1 MTRNTNSAADCDMDL
16 RVKNTWTVT
25 GDDLNILS
33 SRGVPDY
40 DSQHDLLGGYILN
53 IAGTGC
59 TIGGCTSGSCS
70 LAVKN
75 NDNQYTADENVGK
88 INSNVIEFVDTKTF
102 AEQTYNINYCG
113 DWEANIGEN
122 LYNCRSDVCGT
133 SSSGYSLNGL
143 IGGNMAAGGSASQAT
158 CGLGA
163 GLTGY
168 TEDWFTVTTSEQ
180 GILKVELTGPAP
192 CDWDFWVSDNSDNF
206 KFSGLSSSC
215 NEQSSMELPAGTYK
229 IKVKQYNGNGNG
241 QGNVRVSLLAGTCSN
256 PKYLSALS
264 SYGQEAS
271 ANTVALSSSQQN
283 DIFKFA
289 VNKNGY
295 LTADRKS
302 TR

>member
-1 MTRNTNSAADCDMDL
+1 M
-16 RVKNTWTVT
+16 
-25 GDDLNILS
+25 IES
-33 SRGVPDY
+33 S
-40 DSQHDLLGGYILN
+40 
-53 IAGTGC
+53 
-59 TIGGCTSGSCS
+59 TSGYCS

-88 INSNVIEFVDTKTF
+88 TSSFEWFIAD
-102 AEQTYNINYCG
+102 QTYNINYCG
-113 DWEANIGEN
+113 DWEANIGES

-158 CGLGA
+158 CALGA

-180 GILKVELTGPAP
+180 GILKVELTGPSP
-192 CDWDFWVSDNSDNF
+192 CDWDFWVYDNSDNF
-206 KFSGLSSSC
+206 KFSGLSTSC

-241 QGNVRVSLLAGTCSN
+241 QGSVRVSLAAGTCSS

-264 SYGQEAS
+264 DYGQQAS
-271 ANTVALSSSQQN
+271 ANTATLSSSVQN
-283 DIFKFA
+283 DIFKFT

-295 LTADRKS
+295 LTTNNGRPGICACIPMMRHIPRSSTICFSHFKS
-302 TR
+302 PKPP